1 MNEEQRRGRGRP
13 PKMGLMFNQDNPE
26 MSSVNNGRDF
36 MCSICG
42 KTYLSN
48 PALYLHM
55 KVKHIQ
61 GEGREI
67 NGEFKRGRGR
77 PKKNVRKHYFHLYL
91 YIA

>member
-1 MNEEQRRGRGRP
+1 MLEDPKRSRGRP
-13 PKMGLMFNQDNPE
+13 PKMGSVFNPDNPE
-26 MSSVNNGRDF
+26 IRDGGQLGRDF

-61 GEGREI
+61 GEGRQI
-67 NGEFKRGRGR
+67 DGEFKRGRGR
-77 PKKNVRKHYFHLYL
+77 PKKNVIKFSFN
-91 YIA
+91 